1 MIATL
6 ASAMGARDALDAV
19 NGHRRQ
25 GSWPG
30 ASPQRGG
37 CRGNRARSPAFPPRV
52 PQSVRAASAR
62 LAAAGVA
69 PDRGVDFGAV
79 VVKPNMA
86 VPGLAGR
93 YTPELELDPDP
104 A

>member
-1 MIATL
+1 
-6 ASAMGARDALDAV
+6 
-19 NGHRRQ
+19 
-25 GSWPG
+25 
-30 ASPQRGG
+30 
-37 CRGNRARSPAFPPRV
+37 
-52 PQSVRAASAR
+52 
-62 LAAAGVA
+62 
-69 PDRGVDFGAV
+69 VDFEAM